1 MSPDLQA
8 LMNRVAALENGR
20 TQSTEQ
26 RGAAPVSTSPAI
38 KVTVQCSA
46 TPGQV
51 VALID
56 TAWTLGDTTQDQ
68 RALVGVVSRV
78 IGASCEVV
86 LWGLRYA
93 PGTPGDFY
101 YMSAT
106 PGVLSTTPPIMGTLA
121 DEFGPT
127 EEWTHIVEVQVTT
140 TYRLVRPDAWK
151 RRVQITQT
159 CELVEGED
167 TPGER
172 IFGEFTNETEE
183 EP

>member
-8 LMNRVAALENGR
+8 LMARVSALENGR

-26 RGAAPVSTSPAI
+26 RGAAPVSSSPAV
-38 KVTVQCSA
+38 KVTVQVSA
-46 TPGQV
+46 TPGQAVALVDGEWVLADSSQSARAV
-51 VALID
+51 VA
-56 TAWTLGDTTQDQ
+56 
-68 RALVGVVSRV
+68 VVSRV

-93 PGTPGDFY
+93 LGTPGDFY

-106 PGVLSTTPPIMGTLA
+106 PGTLSTTPPVVGTVA
-121 DEFGPT
+121 DEDGPT
-127 EEWTHIVEVQVTT
+127 EEWTHIVEVQVTP

-151 RRVQITQT
+151 RRVQRTQT
-159 CELVEGED
+159 CELIEGED

-172 IFGEFTNETEE
+172 LFSEVTDEAEA
-183 EP
+183 